1 MQAEPAAEDICMH
14 SAERERA
21 WPPGA
26 GWIVGLGLG
35 FGSGIIGGAGVVKI
49 KKGNSYR
56 VVPVVKGCFQTVEGG
71 QRGLEVHGG
80 QRGLEVKEVWN
91 SG

>member
-1 MQAEPAAEDICMH
+1 MH
-14 SAERERA
+14 SPERA
-21 WPPGA
+21 PAGA

-71 QRGLEVHGG
+71 QRGLEVHE
-80 QRGLEVKEVWN
+80 LHEE
-91 SG
+91 